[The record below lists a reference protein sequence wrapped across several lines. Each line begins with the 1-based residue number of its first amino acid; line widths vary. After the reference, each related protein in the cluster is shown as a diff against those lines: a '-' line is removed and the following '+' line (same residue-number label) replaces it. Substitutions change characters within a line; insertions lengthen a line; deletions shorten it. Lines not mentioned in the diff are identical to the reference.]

1 MIFVTVGMQLPFDR
15 MMRAV
20 DAWCEGSEQGKRV
33 FGQTGRLSVDNFIP
47 RHFPHAEELT
57 PEEFDRRLTAAR
69 LIVSHAGMGTII
81 SALTLG
87 KPIVVVPRRAHLGE
101 QRNDHQ
107 VATVKKFAD
116 RPGVF
121 VSMTERELPGILDRV
136 CQQDLA
142 FGCAEQ
148 TTTAQKS
155 LISAVR
161 NEIFKAGGSV
171 SRERDTRARG
181 VSCTP
186 SDD

>member
-1 MIFVTVGMQLPFDR
+1 MIFVTVGTQLPFDR
-15 MMRAV
+15 MMRAC
-20 DAWCEGSEQGKRV
+20 DAWYASSGQGTQV
-33 FGQTGRLSVDNFIP
+33 FGQTGRLSVDNFAP
-47 RHFPHAEELT
+47 RFPHTEELS
-57 PEEFDRRLTAAR
+57 PQEFDQRLAEAR

-148 TTTAQKS
+148 TTAAQKS

-161 NEIFKAGGSV
+161 NEIFKAGGNV
-171 SRERDTRARG
+171 SRERDAPGRG